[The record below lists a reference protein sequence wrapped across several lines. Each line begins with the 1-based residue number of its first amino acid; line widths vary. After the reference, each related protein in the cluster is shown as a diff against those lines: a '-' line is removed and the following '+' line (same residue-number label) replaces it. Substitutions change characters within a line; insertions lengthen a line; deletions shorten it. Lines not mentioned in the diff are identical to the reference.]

1 MSTFYHIY
9 TCAIQCKAKQSNA
22 KQYKAMQGAYNN
34 PHLKH
39 STEPAS
45 RQASR
50 QVGKQAGDVTDWKSG
65 TLLASNKFK
74 RRDSGAYNMLD

>member
-1 MSTFYHIY
+1 M
-9 TCAIQCKAKQSNA
+9 QC
-22 KQYKAMQGAYNN
+22 KAMQGAYNN
-34 PHLKH
+34 PHLN
-39 STEPAS
+39 STEQVDKPS
-45 RQASR
+45 W